1 MNYKIAFFSSD
12 WLLEIVQDKQAGI
25 KDFLNDYPD
34 VSIDLFENYGNYNL
48 INPTDSLLELYKL
61 PNIED
66 YDAIIFQTNS
76 TFYRDYRQKVIDKAY
91 SLNIPIIS
99 INDPIDKCIYVGTD
113 NKQAIYDLV
122 KTIRKEKNCKKIT
135 FVAGPNTSREANLR
149 KEGFLKAV
157 EGLTEINIIEGSWN
171 VNDGRI
177 ASLKILDD
185 LPDLVV
191 CSNDNLAY
199 GVIDVL
205 KNHHVNVGKDVLV
218 TGFDNLSLASAV
230 TPRITTINRDYRTIT
245 YNALE
250 IALIAKDNPKLTS
263 FYSPYQI
270 IKGESTN
277 DYVEKQADLKLKYN
291 YLTQTAYSNR
301 FFEATERLEIMFSN
315 INNFYD
321 LLEIF
326 ENEFIN
332 YGYENVYLIMNSDYV
347 DDLNKDIRIFSNKM
361 YLMGITD
368 RDIKPDNRHIYDIFD
383 KNQVLPIKYKS
394 RYMIYTPLSNN
405 GAGIGYIAFNGHSD
419 LISINFTA
427 IILKQLGLTIESVR
441 KKLVL
446 SNLNQQLEQLY
457 IKDSLTNL
465 YNRFGMERLGID
477 KYNQLINEYNEAS
490 IYFIDM
496 DKMKLINDV
505 YGHEMGDQA
514 IIETAKIIHKVI
526 SNNDIGIRYG
536 GDEFIIITNQKD
548 LSEKIQDELI
558 IWNKNKIYPFKL
570 SLSVGKYTSN
580 EDFYQAIKKADS
592 TMYNIKTLSR

>member
-25 KDFLNDYPD
+25 EDFLNDYPN
-34 VSIDLFENYGNYNL
+34 VSVDLFENYGNYNL

-76 TFYRDYRQKVIDKAY
+76 TFYRDYRQIVIDKAS

-149 KEGFLKAV
+149 KEGFLKAT
-157 EGLTEINIIEGSWN
+157 EGLDNISIIEGSWN
-171 VNDGRI
+171 VIDGKK
-177 ASLKILDD
+177 AGLQLLDD
-185 LPDLVV
+185 LPELVV

-199 GVIDVL
+199 GVIEVF
-205 KNHHVNVGKDVLV
+205 KEHNIIVGKDVLV
-218 TGFDNLSLASAV
+218 TGFDNLTLASAV
-230 TPRITTINRDYRTIT
+230 TPRITTINRDYKTIT

-270 IKGESTN
+270 IRGESTN
-277 DYVEKQADLKLKYN
+277 DHIKKQDDLKLKYN
-291 YLTQTAYSNR
+291 YLTQTSYSNR
-301 FFEATERLEIMFSN
+301 FFESIERLEIMFSN

-321 LLEIF
+321 LFEIF

-332 YGYENVYLIMNSDYV
+332 YGYKNVYLIMNSDYV
-347 DDLNKDIRIFSNKM
+347 DDLNKDIRVFSDKM
-361 YLMGITD
+361 YLMGITNNN
-368 RDIKPDNRHIYDIFD
+368 KPNDKHIYDVFD
-383 KNQVLPIKYKS
+383 KKQVLPAKYKS
-394 RYMIYTPLSNN
+394 RYMIYTSLSNN
-405 GAGIGYIAFNGHSD
+405 GAGIGYIAFDGHSN

-441 KKLVL
+441 KKQVL
-446 SNLNQQLEQLY
+446 SNLNKQLEELY

-465 YNRFGMERLGID
+465 YNRFGMERLGIK
-477 KYNQLINEYNEAS
+477 KYKQLINHYQKAS

-496 DKMKLINDV
+496 DKMKSINDI

-514 IIETAKIIHKVI
+514 IKETANIIHKVI
-526 SNNDIGIRYG
+526 SYDDIGIRYG
-536 GDEFIIITNQKD
+536 GDEFIIITDQED
-548 LSEKIQDELI
+548 LNEKIQDELI
-558 IWNKNKIYPFKL
+558 IFNKMNIYPFKL